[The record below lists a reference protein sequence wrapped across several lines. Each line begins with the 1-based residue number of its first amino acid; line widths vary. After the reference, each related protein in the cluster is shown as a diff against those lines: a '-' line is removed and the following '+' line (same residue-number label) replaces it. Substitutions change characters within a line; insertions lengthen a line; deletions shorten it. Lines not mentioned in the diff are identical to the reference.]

1 MLYAIIL
8 DIFCGVQPLKHFMY
22 DSECNFILSKSG
34 LQCTFPGSTPTQSPA
49 PCTVEVSSADTA
61 ASQTFCATLG
71 RAQLGPREAVY
82 QWCCTALARE
92 YPRNFPQVMGRAGDQ
107 KPFLSPTACS
117 WQSHI
122 ICRYHGIIPLLCME
136 NAVKSVLQLSQVKQ
150 PHLNP
155 DSVHVG
161 YLSRFPGVYCRRKAT
176 QIWSLNLDSFLS
188 SYSHSQKKVLVSF
201 CFSMDGIKLA
211 A

>member
-1 MLYAIIL
+1 
-8 DIFCGVQPLKHFMY
+8 MY
-22 DSECNFILSKSG
+22 FSRVN
-34 LQCTFPGSTPTQSPA
+34 TYT
-49 PCTVEVSSADTA
+49 VSSARY
-61 ASQTFCATLG
+61 SGGEQRWHG
-71 RAQLGPREAVY
+71 RVPNIL
-82 QWCCTALARE
+82 CCT
-92 YPRNFPQVMGRAGDQ
+92 
-107 KPFLSPTACS
+107 
-117 WQSHI
+117 WQSSAWPKRGCLSVMLCSTGQGIPQKFSSSYGSCWRPKAIFITHCLQLTI
-122 ICRYHGIIPLLCME
+122 TYYLQIHGIIPLLCME